1 MGGVGEEDCGEA
13 CGSLMITDM
22 DANTK
27 EQEIKAKEQELKLQF
42 KNAPRNVRWVLNTG
56 WLVALLI
63 LLSYGA
69 AAFEGYVGWGQA
81 TLRGI
86 VQAALYLFLT
96 SAVALGRQHG
106 SWWALLAFA
115 ALHSFGATASLLR
128 MIRLVGEGGLNW
140 RDGVIDA
147 IAIVRL
153 AALIFLMALLLSRDV
168 RNYVFVK
175 RDEKLAGA

>member
-13 CGSLMITDM
+13 CGSLMIAEM

-27 EQEIKAKEQELKLQF
+27 ELEIKAKEQELKLQF
-42 KNAPRNVRWVLNTG
+42 KSAPRNVRWVLNTG

-96 SAVALGRQHG
+96 FSGGAGPPAWIVVGVTRICSASFVRGDGKFVA
-106 SWWALLAFA
+106 
-115 ALHSFGATASLLR
+115 
-128 MIRLVGEGGLNW
+128 N
-140 RDGVIDA
+140 DA
-147 IAIVRL
+147 P
-153 AALIFLMALLLSRDV
+153 
-168 RNYVFVK
+168 
-175 RDEKLAGA
+175 GW